1 MGRKLKVR
9 IEVTGIADDEVA
21 RLVRE
26 IARRIDDG
34 RVHGI
39 VERHGRPLGAW
50 AFEHDATVASEQNA
64 SNTEVS

>member
-1 MGRKLKVR
+1 MSRKLKVR
-9 IEVTGIADDEVA
+9 IETAGITDEEVA

-39 VERHGRPLGAW
+39 IEWGGRQVGAW
-50 AFEHDATVASEQNA
+50 AFEGDIVLVKAGGEPR
-64 SNTEVS
+64 